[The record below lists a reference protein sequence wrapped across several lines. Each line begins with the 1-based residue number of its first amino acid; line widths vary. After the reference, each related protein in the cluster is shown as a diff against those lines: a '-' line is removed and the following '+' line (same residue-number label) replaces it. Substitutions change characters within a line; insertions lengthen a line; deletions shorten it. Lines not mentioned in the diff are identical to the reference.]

1 MSDSIRDRFLKDHEL
16 SLEDLEKVT
25 GGTGDV
31 FEQNPDGTYNLYDGQ
46 VFLLGAT
53 SYTVMGTYPNA
64 TLNTHIHLEYFLE
77 TISLNGERSLDFGSC
92 YLSLSSILTDM
103 NMK

>member
-1 MSDSIRDRFLKDHEL
+1 MREL
-16 SLEDLEKVT
+16 SMDELDKVV
-25 GGTGDV
+25 GGVVGGV

-64 TLNTHIHLEYFLE
+64 TLNTHIKLEYFLE
-77 TISLNGERSLDFGSC
+77 TISPNGGTSLNFGSC

>member
-1 MSDSIRDRFLKDHEL
+1 MREL
-16 SLEDLEKVT
+16 SMDELDKVV
-25 GGTGDV
+25 GGTGDG

-64 TLNTHIHLEYFLE
+64 TLNTHIKLEYFLE
-77 TISLNGERSLDFGSC
+77 SPSPNGGISLNFGSC